1 MQSIL
6 LEDKSKLTING
17 ATKVLSSTNTQ
28 AVIEMQDQNLIVL
41 GQNIEITKLNLENN
55 EVVFKGE
62 INSIKYS
69 QKNEKKNIIKRLF
82 K

>member
-6 LEDKSKLTING
+6 LEDKTKLTIRG

-28 AVIEMQDQNLIVL
+28 AIIEMQDQNLIIS
-41 GQNIEITKLNLENN
+41 GQNIEITKLNLENS
-55 EVVFKGE
+55 EVIFNGE

-69 QKNEKKNIIKRLF
+69 QKSEKKNIIKRLF

>member
-28 AVIEMQDQNLIVL
+28 AIIEMQNQNLVIS
-41 GQNIEITKLNLENN
+41 GQNIEITKLNLENS
-55 EVVFKGE
+55 EVVFNGE

-69 QKNEKKNIIKRLF
+69 QKSEKKNIIKRLF

>member
-6 LEDKSKLTING
+6 LEDRTKLTIKG
-17 ATKVLSSTNTQ
+17 ATKVLSSTNNQ
-28 AVIEMQDQNLIVL
+28 AIVELQEQNLVIS
-41 GQNIEITKLNLENN
+41 GQNIEITNLNLENG
-55 EVVFKGE
+55 EVVFNGE

-69 QKNEKKNIIKRLF
+69 PKNEKKNIIKRLF

>member
-6 LEDKSKLTING
+6 LEDRSKLTING

-62 INSIKYS
+62 INSIKYY